1 MSDSMTHFYIPRLE
15 QTEENL
21 FTEEYY
27 SSTDTKI
34 FMDDVEQSEISYIS
48 YSLREQLKPIYGYSS
63 YTFDEMAIGN
73 RIVTGTFKVPI
84 KNPNAQTQQEEIMK
98 ANNLQITDFIQ
109 EYNEE
114 QQMIMDNV
122 AWIAPNGDIINVED
136 KISSGSNEFF
146 EYKAKLIYL
155 GYDLD
160 YNSDYTTVSNQVKEF
175 QKDNSLYA
183 HGLFTAETMSE
194 IDRKISEKSLSS
206 MHLPEDT
213 KIYLIPSNK
222 SSYHK
227 ILKPQDA
234 YIKSMIKDSDNNEI
248 AYIITKE
255 KGIEGYVYI
264 KEVDV

>member
-109 EYNEE
+109 EYNDE
-114 QQMIMDNV
+114 QQTIMDNV
-122 AWIAPNGDIINVED
+122 AWIAPNGDVVNVEN

-160 YNSDYTTVSNQVKEF
+160 YNSDYSTVSNQIKEF

-183 HGLFTAETMSE
+183 HGLFTAETMNE
-194 IDRKISEKSLSS
+194 IDRKISEKGLSS

-255 KGIEGYVYI
+255 EGIEGYVYI